1 MTWLKRFG
9 IISTCFLW
17 VGAGMWLL
25 ADQCGDYPSFVAACP
40 MKMEFPY
47 ALVDH
52 PLILHGLYGYE
63 GPYVEDKS
71 NREVCDVAA
80 LVVENAGDTMLTNT
94 CIAVYTRQDCFLFF
108 AQCLPAGEKTMV
120 LEAKEKLYLGGEP
133 ITCWA
138 ATGKDKSIAVERIA
152 LRQLDQDVLEVTG
165 QSGKSMQR
173 FVILHKN
180 WSKEADAYM
189 GGVVYETYV
198 EELKPN
204 QILLIRPKYY
214 VGSISRIVGVI
225 KDRQSSD

>member
-1 MTWLKRFG
+1 MTGVKRFC
-9 IISTCFLW
+9 ILSACLVWI
-17 VGAGMWLL
+17 VAGVWLL
-25 ADQCGDYPSFVAACP
+25 VARCSETAPVITAVYP

-47 ALVDH
+47 ALVDV

-80 LVVENAGDTMLTNT
+80 VVVENVGDVMLTNT
-94 CIAVYTRQDCFLFF
+94 CIAVYTQQDCFLFF
-108 AQCLPAGEKTMV
+108 AQGLPAGEKTMV
-120 LEAKEKLYLGGEP
+120 LEAKEKVYYGGAP

-138 ATGKDKSIAVERIA
+138 ATGKEKTVAVERIA
-152 LRQLDQDVLEVTG
+152 LRQLGSDVLEVTG
-165 QSGKSMQR
+165 QGGKGLDD

-204 QILLIRPKYY
+204 QILLVKPDFY

-225 KDRQSSD
+225 KDRRS